1 LDVDFENVNGTLISV
16 LDNNTEAVEFAAT
29 MAWPRIEKLMVPLPG
44 KEGRMARARLYLPP
58 ELRKEE
64 NIEYPLVVHVYVK
77 SNKISHETSSYV
89 YSKIIKPKFCFH
101 YNLFRVRNRS

>member
-16 LDNNTEAVEFAAT
+16 LDNNTEAVEFAST

-64 NIEYPLVVHVYVK
+64 NIEYPLVVHV
-77 SNKISHETSSYV
+77 
-89 YSKIIKPKFCFH
+89 
-101 YNLFRVRNRS
+101 